1 MRKTRFLLV
10 RLRGLLLIL
19 KNYDNW
25 PLVVLDHLH
34 VIAKKE
40 VIYKLNNGLRIF
52 IRTKDVDRQLVNT
65 LIIGKEYNPKGFEI
79 KEKDIVIDIGAHIG
93 IFSLFAA
100 RQARKG
106 KVLAYEPSSQNF
118 SLLQR
123 NIKLNKANNVI
134 AYRSAV
140 SKHNNKIRL
149 YLSDYA
155 VLFNIFDRS
164 LEYEEVQSTTLVNI
178 FKRNNL
184 ARCNFLK
191 IDCEGA
197 EYEILMTTSSL
208 TLKKIDKIV
217 FEYHERKGVE
227 LGDLLDFLENNS
239 FEIIYNKPYPEKK
252 IGLIFAKR
260 KSY

>member
-1 MRKTRFLLV
+1 
-10 RLRGLLLIL
+10 
-19 KNYDNW
+19 
-25 PLVVLDHLH
+25 
-34 VIAKKE
+34 
-40 VIYKLNNGLRIF
+40 
-52 IRTKDVDRQLVNT
+52 LVNT